1 MTDEMTQEENAQPE
15 ISAEELVAAYNNLL
29 GENNKLRKM
38 IDEMAIK
45 VARHTVEVTERDV
58 VIDTL
63 RGMLTPEQGN
73 VADTAI
79 SEAMGD
85 VDGTEE
91 E

>member
-1 MTDEMTQEENAQPE
+1 MTDEVTPEENAHPQ

-45 VARHTVEVTERDV
+45 VARHTVEITERDV
-58 VIDTL
+58 VIGTL
-63 RGMLTPEQGN
+63 RGMLTPEQGSE
-73 VADTAI
+73 ADTVLD
-79 SEAMGD
+79 SMGD
-85 VDGTEE
+85 ADGTEE

>member
-1 MTDEMTQEENAQPE
+1 MTQEENAQPE

>member
-1 MTDEMTQEENAQPE
+1 MTQEENAQPE

-63 RGMLTPEQGN
+63 RGMLTPEQGS
-73 VADTAI
+73 VADTTI

>member
-63 RGMLTPEQGN
+63 RSMLTPEQGSE
-73 VADTAI
+73 ADTAI

>member
-1 MTDEMTQEENAQPE
+1 
-15 ISAEELVAAYNNLL
+15 
-29 GENNKLRKM
+29 M

-63 RGMLTPEQGN
+63 RGMLTPEQGSE
-73 VADTAI
+73 ADTAI

-85 VDGTEE
+85 VDGNEE

>member
-1 MTDEMTQEENAQPE
+1 MTDEVTPEENAQPQ

-45 VARHTVEVTERDV
+45 VARHTVEITERDV
-58 VIDTL
+58 VIGTL
-63 RGMLTPEQGN
+63 RGMLTPEQGSE
-73 VADTAI
+73 ADTVLD
-79 SEAMGD
+79 SMGD
-85 VDGTEE
+85 ADGTEE

>member
-1 MTDEMTQEENAQPE
+1 MTDEMTQEENAKPE

-63 RGMLTPEQGN
+63 RGMLTPEQGSE
-73 VADTAI
+73 ADTAI

>member
-1 MTDEMTQEENAQPE
+1 MTDEVTPKENAQPQ

-45 VARHTVEVTERDV
+45 VARHTVEITERDV
-58 VIDTL
+58 VIGTL
-63 RGMLTPEQGN
+63 RGMLTPEQGSE
-73 VADTAI
+73 ADTVLD
-79 SEAMGD
+79 SMGD
-85 VDGTEE
+85 ADGTEE

>member
-1 MTDEMTQEENAQPE
+1 MTDEMTQEENSQPQ

-45 VARHTVEVTERDV
+45 VARHTVEITERDV

-63 RGMLTPEQGN
+63 KGMLTPEQGS
-73 VADTAI
+73 VAETAI

-85 VDGTEE
+85 ADGKEE

>member
-63 RGMLTPEQGN
+63 RGMLTPEQGS

-79 SEAMGD
+79 SEAMLSLIHI
-85 VDGTEE
+85 
-91 E
+91 